1 MRNWRLPV
9 LGSSVSHFL
18 FYKRITMKKEQGW
31 IKLHRKLLD
40 SDMWKCLSLKQKDI
54 MITCLLLANHK
65 SNQWEFDGKIY
76 TVNPGEF
83 ITSYQ
88 NLAERCDK
96 SVSISSVRTALAKL
110 EKWNFLT
117 RTSTSKSTKITICKW
132 KTYQEKRTENRTI
145 TDKQTANEPQTNR
158 KPMTTNKNDKEC
170 IKNEIRMNKKT
181 IDPKLLSDALKS
193 TPYDRKWNEW
203 EKILMAIQGGELTG
217 LTEENLIVL
226 LQKSGLEPEETVY
239 QSVLNSIPKVI
250 ATAEKI

>member
-1 MRNWRLPV
+1 
-9 LGSSVSHFL
+9 
-18 FYKRITMKKEQGW
+18 MKKEQGW

-76 TVNPGEF
+76 TVKPGEF

-88 NLAERCDK
+88 NLAGRCDK
-96 SVSISSVRTALAKL
+96 SVSISSVRTAMAKL

-132 KTYQEKRTENRTI
+132 KTYQEKRTENRTE

-158 KPMTTNKNDKEC
+158 KRMTTNKNDKEC
-170 IKNEIRMNKKT
+170 IKNEIRMNNKT
-181 IDPKLLSDALKS
+181 LGPKDLKILSDALKR
-193 TPYDRKWNEW
+193 TPYDSKWNEW
-203 EKILMAIQGGELTG
+203 EKIFDGIQTGKLIG
-217 LTEENLIVL
+217 LTEENLIVF
-226 LQKSGLEPEETVY
+226 LQKSGLEPEETIY
-239 QSVLNSIPKVI
+239 QRVLNIIPKVI
-250 ATAEKI
+250 ATAKKI